1 MKILLGLVFII
12 SAVLKLLEID
22 HFELYIY
29 SFHVFSLNFS
39 FLAARAAIIAE
50 LVLGIGLIANYL
62 HKLMWWGSVAMLLG
76 YSFILVCA
84 IYFGRTDNC
93 HCFGDF
99 FQLTPKQSL
108 IKNAVLLAFFFIIY
122 DMEGWETS
130 FRWLLLSFSIIVA
143 TTGVFLISP
152 PDNYADYSDEH
163 HLQVELFN
171 EMIDQSPLDKLNL
184 RNGKQIVCFF
194 SSGCEYC
201 EMAAQKISLIQ
212 RHNGFHAG
220 RVSYVFMG
228 SKEGIAKFYKQSG
241 SVRYKTLLFNDMSS
255 LIKVVNG
262 DFPVVVLLQDGQVVR
277 EYGFRNINEEEI
289 KEFMAPEVVE
299 PVGTPR

>member
-1 MKILLGLVFII
+1 MPQFVGKSVVKVLLGLVFII

-39 FLAARAAIIAE
+39 FLVARAAIIAE

-62 HKLMWWGSVAMLLG
+62 HKLIWWGSVAMLLG

-108 IKNAVLLAFFFIIY
+108 IKNAVLLALFVIIY
-122 DMEGWETS
+122 DMEEWETP
-130 FRWLLLSFSIIVA
+130 FRWLLLSLSIIIS

-163 HLQVELFN
+163 HLQVELFD
-171 EMIDQSPLDKLNL
+171 EMIDQPPLDTLHL

-201 EMAAQKISLIQ
+201 EMAAQKISLMQ
-212 RHNGFHAG
+212 RHNGFHSG
-220 RVSYVFMG
+220 RISYVFMG
-228 SKEGIAKFYKQSG
+228 SKEGIAKFYKESG
-241 SVRYKTLLFNDMSS
+241 SARYKTLLFNDMSS
-255 LIKVVNG
+255 LMKVVNG

-277 EYGFRNINEEEI
+277 EYGFRNMDEEEI
-289 KEFMAPEVVE
+289 KEFMAS
-299 PVGTPR
+299 